1 MSSSNKTQGNTQ
13 SSGASASGSAKT
25 TAQKDPTDL
34 FYEVFNKSNIV
45 IILWFLAIYLILS
58 FIIRLTSSSTSTTE
72 SRMITITR
80 TFDFL
85 SLSFLLVFLIASYY
99 LKSESEK
106 ESIVHDMYTAFTD
119 YIDNPVSTFSV
130 ALFLIVFYIV
140 VLVVGIPMDMNKPIF
155 ISIIENGA
163 WLLFAIVL
171 IVGFFSY
178 FLNISISDALNRS
191 FGDIWNRPTDA
202 SGNRGNTVVSGNTVA
217 SSVIIPKKQV
227 FNIANNIYTYD
238 DAQSVCKA
246 FDSRLATYDEIEK
259 SYTDGGEWC
268 NYGWSENQSIY
279 FPTQKA
285 TWESLQKTKNPNSCG
300 RPGING
306 GYIDNPQT
314 RFGVNCYGVKPNPTT
329 LELQYMLKTTPKTPE
344 DAEIDMKVK
353 LFKEKRDLLTR
364 VNGFNKDKWSAY

>member
-1 MSSSNKTQGNTQ
+1 MSSSNNTQ
-13 SSGASASGSAKT
+13 EK

-45 IILWFLAIYLILS
+45 IIVWFLAIYLILS

-106 ESIVHDMYTAFTD
+106 ESIVRDMYTSFTD

-155 ISIIENGA
+155 ISIIESGA
-163 WLLFAIVL
+163 WLLFAVVL

-178 FLNISISDALNRS
+178 FLNVSISDALNRS
-191 FGDIWNRPTDA
+191 FGDVWDRPTDA
-202 SGNRGNTVVSGNTVA
+202 SGNTAVSGNTVA
-217 SSVIIPKKQV
+217 SSVIVPKKQV

-238 DAQSVCKA
+238 DAQAVCKA
-246 FDSRLATYDEIEK
+246 FDSRLATYDEVEK
-259 SYTDGGEWC
+259 SYNEGGEWC
-268 NYGWSENQSIY
+268 NYGWSEDQSIY

-285 TWESLQKTKNPNSCG
+285 TWESLQKTKTPNSCG

-306 GYIDNPQT
+306 GYIDNPNT
-314 RFGVNCYGVKPNPTT
+314 RFGVNCYGVKPNPTSG
-329 LELQYMLKTTPKTPE
+329 ELQYMMKTTPKTPE
-344 DAEIDMKVK
+344 DAVVDLKVQ